1 MRNLLCYD
9 VAVRYIHSLPE
20 DSMYKCKRYGC
31 TKTAQ
36 TRSGLRC
43 PRCDTAEAQEAG
55 TQVIYST
62 PPASFE
68 TAEVSS
74 SGVGDSGSSSGYS
87 GGGGDFGGGG
97 ASGDY

>member
-1 MRNLLCYD
+1 
-9 VAVRYIHSLPE
+9 
-20 DSMYKCKRYGC
+20 MYKCKRHGC
-31 TKTAQ
+31 NKTAK
-36 TRSGLRC
+36 TRDGLRC
-43 PRCDTAEAQEAG
+43 FLCDTAEAQEAG

-68 TAEVSS
+68 TVEISNSGSSDSS
-74 SGVGDSGSSSGYS
+74 SSDSGSSGYS